1 MAYKDILV
9 YLDPT
14 AESVERLRFSV
25 DLAKTHVARLI
36 GVDASTLEG
45 AAATDS
51 SEVIRRMFDEATRA
65 ASLKTVF
72 VPPEKPGEG
81 DAFTHCVDLI
91 VAPAPGGPARDVIR
105 RGALDRALTESGA
118 PMLILPPDWTPGPV
132 GQNMVIAWNAGREA
146 LRAVH
151 DAMPLLEKARK
162 VTVFCFSSRPSD
174 LRASAVML
182 VQHLR
187 IARRHGPYFG
197 LDQHRRPDGDRG
209 AVREPRHAGRG
220 SDRRRRL
227 RSFAG
232 LRGPFRRREPRSDA
246 PAVVAGAD
254 VALTVRNPAR
264 RRGRPA
270 GAAGRRRPGRSTLN
284 WFKATIAV
292 RADHTVARQKKSG
305 IPSFAFASTIL
316 QSRVRR
322 RQGFQ
327 SSSRTCVPPSRR

>member
-25 DLAKTHVARLI
+25 DLAKTHGARLI

-45 AAATDS
+45 AAAADS
-51 SEVIRRMFDEATRA
+51 YEVVRRMFDEATRA
-65 ASLKTVF
+65 AGLKTVF

-91 VAPAPGGPARDVIR
+91 VAPAPGGPARDVVR

-174 LRASAVML
+174 LRASALML
-182 VQHLR
+182 VQHLES
-187 IARRHGPYFG
+187 HGVAAHISDWTNTGDLTAIEALFAS
-197 LDQHRRPDGDRG
+197 LDTQ
-209 AVREPRHAGRG
+209 
-220 SDRRRRL
+220 
-227 RSFAG
+227 
-232 LRGPFRRREPRSDA
+232 DA
-246 PAVVAGAD
+246 DLIVAGAF
-254 VALTVRNPAR
+254 
-264 RRGRPA
+264 G
-270 GAAGRRRPGRSTLN
+270 
-284 WFKATIAV
+284 
-292 RADHTVARQKKSG
+292 H
-305 IPSFAFASTIL
+305 
-316 QSRVRR
+316 SRVFEGLFGGVSLDLM
-322 RQGFQ
+322 RQQ
-327 SSSRTCVPPSRR
+327 SLPVLMSH